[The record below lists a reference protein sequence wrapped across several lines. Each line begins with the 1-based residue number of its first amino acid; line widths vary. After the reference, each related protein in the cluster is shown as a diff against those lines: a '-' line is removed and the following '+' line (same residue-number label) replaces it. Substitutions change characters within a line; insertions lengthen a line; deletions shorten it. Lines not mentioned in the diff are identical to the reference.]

1 MNRACGRKLLAAALT
16 LSLLPAAVA
25 QAQTSCP
32 PDAQTVSAALIA
44 GGARLGSSEKAIVVS
59 RLP

>member
-1 MNRACGRKLLAAALT
+1 MNRACGRKLRAAALT

-32 PDAQTVSAALIA
+32 TDAQTVSARACRNA
-44 GGARLGSSEKAIVVS
+44 ATSKEQ
-59 RLP
+59 P